1 MMYQYLIYSMDF
13 SLYKGADLANLVNV
27 AAIYAASE
35 GDASVSTKHL
45 EFAKDKIIMGKFDFT
60 LSLICICFSFFLV
73 FFQSPPCQLN
83 YMSSKLRMR
92 SNKLKN
98 SHRDCDWSILKFDE
112 HVQATM
118 SWFFVDGSILFILTV
133 VFLFHSLA

>member
-1 MMYQYLIYSMDF
+1 MRYQYLIYSMDF

-60 LSLICICFSFFLV
+60 LSLIYICFSFFFG
-73 FFQSPPCQLN
+73 FFSIAALSAQLHELQTA
-83 YMSSKLRMR
+83 YEK
-92 SNKLKN
+92 
-98 SHRDCDWSILKFDE
+98 
-112 HVQATM
+112 
-118 SWFFVDGSILFILTV
+118 
-133 VFLFHSLA
+133 